1 MKTEPPPAELGIA
14 QINTL
19 RAAQAFLR
27 DPLKG
32 EVNHDPERLFCGVS
46 RALGQTGTDRQI
58 LTQAGL
64 ERMTASERLKKEDGP
79 HRQKI
84 RD

>member
-27 DPLKG
+27 HLR
-32 EVNHDPERLFCGVS
+32 H
-46 RALGQTGTDRQI
+46 
-58 LTQAGL
+58 
-64 ERMTASERLKKEDGP
+64 LKKRG
-79 HRQKI
+79 
-84 RD
+84 